1 MAFAKFDTNGDDRL
15 DYREFCEMIRRKAEE
30 ENAGKAQGQ
39 KRWTEHQEIGEWI
52 TENISH
58 CFQYQ

>member
-30 ENAGKAQGQ
+30 ENAGKAQSQ
-39 KRWTEHQEIGEWI
+39 KWWTTNQEIGEWI